1 MACLII
7 KFYNIFQDPFRF
19 PVSVGILDLV
29 GILFEKN
36 TNDDISLYFFFNIDF
51 FTRLHLVLH
60 LDNDGLFTNVDTV
73 EELTDI
79 FIMDCGRLL
88 DQSS

>member
-1 MACLII
+1 ML
-7 KFYNIFQDPFRF
+7 N
-19 PVSVGILDLV
+19 
-29 GILFEKN
+29 
-36 TNDDISLYFFFNIDF
+36 
-51 FTRLHLVLH
+51 LVLH